1 MKYDS
6 ENSQTMLVFSV
17 YIYGFGISN
26 NFAVERGIY
35 L

>member
-6 ENSQTMLVFSV
+6 ENSQTMLMFSV
-17 YIYGFGISN
+17 YIYGFSISN
-26 NFAVERGIY
+26 NWAVERRIY